1 MGKSRWALLL
11 FVVLGGLLGSILG
24 EAVRALT
31 PPGMIQRIFAE
42 PITVGLNPPLSL
54 DLKLFTITFG
64 LTLDLN
70 LLTVLGIFLG
80 LYLYRNI

>member
-11 FVVLGGLLGSILG
+11 FIVLGGLLGSILG
-24 EAVRALT
+24 EAVRGFT

-42 PITVGLNPPLSL
+42 PITVGVNPPLVL
-54 DLKLFTITFG
+54 DLKLFT
-64 LTLDLN
+64 LTLGFTLDIN
-70 LLTVLGIFLG
+70 LLTLLGIFLG